1 LVFTVA
7 QYHQRKI
14 FLHFLKF
21 QGNVL
26 LIQTDQFFPKEFIMQ
41 TLITVAMIIF
51 IILLLILAIYL
62 LTHLSKDFLI
72 FKPESTPRIRQM
84 MLVTSVLLFIVA
96 IGGLLIL
103 WLAPAKANLITL
115 IAGSIVAAGFALIL
129 TNGND

>member
-1 LVFTVA
+1 
-7 QYHQRKI
+7 
-14 FLHFLKF
+14 
-21 QGNVL
+21 
-26 LIQTDQFFPKEFIMQ
+26 MQ